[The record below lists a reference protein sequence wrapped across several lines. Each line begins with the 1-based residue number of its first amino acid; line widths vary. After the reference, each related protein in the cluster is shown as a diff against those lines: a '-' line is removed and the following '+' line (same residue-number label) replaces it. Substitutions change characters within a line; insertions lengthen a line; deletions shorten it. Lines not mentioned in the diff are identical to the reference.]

1 MAINTTY
8 KVTKGTPES
17 LLSLN
22 RINDQDLPLVQRLEL
37 DTVFKPSQNRLDVF
51 FYSLDGRYLSSKIDS
66 RTYSVVQGGSRNAG
80 QIEDITLNPEKDSID
95 AGYPNGD
102 VNVLYNFV
110 NNLLT
115 VNNTQPK
122 LFIES
127 ISPDRTEIRALTNDV
142 SRKNIVRFVDTIKG
156 RLNDTSYFE
165 DFRLNFGR
173 NQLLIGIN
181 IDRVDFNDSQ
191 AIIIKLYEPLPAGID
206 VKDTFLLEELVGD
219 SVLYQVATEVSR
231 IAVEDQFNL
240 RGPNYDIELVE
251 ENNNPTGYLNY
262 DELFSYPVTNSY
274 YEVYSLFNEK
284 GAQISLDHTD
294 FNEFIQFS
302 SAEERLKNFYYK
314 ASLLESYRN
323 QINARN
329 TYTGSLVENIKGIVS
344 NFDHYDRYL
353 YYETGS
359 RAWPKSTSTR
369 PYTLYSTGSTQVQDW
384 YTNILLSA
392 SDYDASNQDR
402 LINAIP
408 SFVREDSNNAPYSLF
423 TDMIGQH
430 FDNLWIYSKAVT
442 DKFDADNRLEFGI
455 SKDLVRDAIEN
466 FGIKLYNN
474 NEALENLFAAF
485 TGETYSTGSEST
497 VTSLIVAVEGSGSL
511 SGSVGNEHL
520 QPMPKSSYQKEV
532 YKRIYHN
539 IPLLLKSKGTE
550 RGLRALINS
559 FGIPYDIL
567 DIRTFGGA
575 ENTASTFY
583 GPSTDFTSS
592 LDKIRIS
599 NTDTVVSGSTL
610 SSYTSVIQPGKDYST
625 DLHTVE
631 IGFSPGNSLDNFI
644 KSHPSMSTFNLDEYI
659 GDPGAI
665 YSSSY
670 SSLNSLAETV
680 FTSGSSY
687 ANPYNAKEFVRLIKF
702 FDNSLFRMVKEF
714 LPARSNVSTGIV
726 IKPHLLNR
734 SKIKQPQVG
743 WSNQTSP
750 GFIHSGTQLDY
761 TGSYYSTNF
770 SIDGEIDTAFISGST
785 GLNNNYTSSYT
796 ETYANPS
803 GGYQTLTR
811 NNHDQAAY
819 TGELSGTI
827 IQASNGDLAASNP
840 FRKLNANK
848 EFTFAYLPSSD
859 FSSLEG
865 FLANETAANYISS
878 TLSTSFENG
887 QSILDVTSFS
897 LNTENEVRFRLTG
910 RADNVD
916 QTTAQSASAL
926 LRFDSNIADGSQVEV
941 DVVVSWNGIFG
952 TGNGNFFVGN
962 GESIGD
968 PKPEQG
974 VVVVELVSGS
984 TVVDSTEIF
993 ADFQDFIY
1001 GSQGSGGQ
1009 FSDQYGLPPYTR
1021 TLTFINNSGATIN
1034 STDWYINTKYSS
1046 FLYRPE
1052 SGEDQQETFA
1062 TVNVSP
1068 IVGVFN
1074 NDAIT
1079 LWVSGSFFEGANQN
1093 LIKGFTIPINSPT
1106 NGYTEPYIKEAT
1118 ELVFQYEKYVKGTQ
1132 QYDSSLILKEVEGG
1146 QTYRVNDIITDDIIT
1161 LVHVEDAPTVG
1172 TFSHVIDD
1180 LNDGDI
1186 ALYNFTHQFLDYP
1199 SKYLNINTEPASNY
1213 PTYTTGLRRNIR
1225 DASGVVTIYDPG
1237 EPPSQ
1242 TADTNRHYVNFDGL
1256 DGSFTAQYSRSIAE
1270 TVFEN
1275 DLISFNYT
1283 VSFPGLGGLQ
1293 SYGASDGNGIIVSG
1307 SIRDTSGNIV
1317 GNVSP
1322 GIQHTAQGQI
1332 FNVSAS
1338 FTASQDY
1345 NSGDLDFY
1353 IETFAQELVDALSSN
1368 INHVE
1373 IEPINVGI
1381 TTTLVTSSRTQDLT
1395 VNYIDSEKL
1404 SYTNNTGITLSP
1416 VEFFYKIDVP
1426 KSDVRNKPRFQ
1437 LRYPEIR
1444 YNFQQVDYY
1453 NSKIKSKKKL
1463 GNAYSIEFEDTIYI
1477 PSASVE
1483 LGVTSSLF
1491 KQGFIPG
1498 TTQKFL
1504 NNSYAATSN
1513 NVDSL
1518 RRSNTRLILDEQT
1531 YTPTQGNYVG
1541 TFLPANYSVLLGA
1554 INNGVEGLNE
1564 RLFAEVQ
1571 DSNYYATGWRN
1582 GRYDGTE
1589 TTNRRRGARVLGL
1602 EPSVNFDSFTGYRF
1616 LDTATTASIR
1626 DLVASV
1632 GDAAGEERQDLT
1644 IYYNKYESKLIG
1656 QVLTEVTNPSG
1667 SVSNDATSYT
1677 AFDSITTTGFNVNVT
1692 GSAYSYTY
1700 SGSIGDLT
1708 DGGRVEVDFDIT
1720 YQYFTDTEISSSTWL
1735 PDLRLS
1741 GIVNGTRQQIGSN
1754 NLNYSDGTF
1763 VSKVGPADTYNYK
1776 ADILSDSV
1784 ATDVILT
1791 WSPITFNPLPSPDN
1805 TNPNQTDIIMSLNT
1819 IKKSAF
1825 IPVNNPTSGILAET
1839 EEVKTFFYEEVT
1851 PTPSSPNG
1859 FQTITNS
1866 KIYRLDT
1873 DEILTTND
1881 LGIVTNIE

>member
-8 KVTKGTPES
+8 KITKGTPES

-37 DTVFKPSQNRLDVF
+37 DTVFKPFENRLDVF

-110 NNLLT
+110 NNLLAF
-115 VNNTQPK
+115 NNTQPK

-156 RLNDTSYFE
+156 RLNDNSYFE

-181 IDRVDFNDSQ
+181 INRIEYNDSQ
-191 AIIIKLYEPLPAGID
+191 AILIKLYEPLPAGID

-219 SVLYQVATEVSR
+219 SVLYEVVTEVSQTF
-231 IAVEDQFNL
+231 EQNQFNL
-240 RGPNYDIELVE
+240 RGPNYDIELTE
-251 ENNNPTGYLNY
+251 ENNNPTSFLSYN
-262 DELFSYPVTNSY
+262 ELFSYPVTNSY

-284 GAQISLDHTD
+284 GAQISIDHTNFED
-294 FNEFIQFS
+294 FIQFS
-302 SAEERLKNFYYK
+302 SAEERIRNFYYK
-314 ASLLESYRN
+314 ASLLEDYRN
-323 QINARN
+323 QINSRAL
-329 TYTGSLVENIKGIVS
+329 YTGSLVENIKGIVS

-359 RAWPKSTSTR
+359 WAWPKSTSTR
-369 PYTLYSTGSTQVQDW
+369 PFELQSTGSSQVQDW
-384 YTNILLSA
+384 YTNIILSA
-392 SDYDASNQDR
+392 SNYDDSNQDR
-402 LINAIP
+402 LINSIP
-408 SFVREDSNNAPYSLF
+408 SFIRDDSSNSPYLLF

-430 FDNLWIYSKAVT
+430 FDNIWIYSKAVT

-466 FGIKLYNN
+466 FGIQLYNN
-474 NEALENLFAAF
+474 NESLENLFAAF

-497 VTSLIVAVEGSGSL
+497 VKSLIVAVEGSGSL
-511 SGSVGNEHL
+511 VGSVGNEHL

-559 FGIPYDIL
+559 FGIPSDIL
-567 DIRTFGGA
+567 NIRTFGGA
-575 ENTASTFY
+575 DTTTTPFY
-583 GPSTDFTSS
+583 GPNAEVTSS
-592 LDKIRIS
+592 LGKIRIA
-599 NTDTVVSGSTL
+599 NTDTVVTGSTL
-610 SSYTSVIQPGKDYST
+610 SNYTSVINYGKDYST
-625 DLHTVE
+625 DIHTVE
-631 IGFSPGNSLDNFI
+631 VGFSPTDNLDSFI
-644 KSHPSMSTFNLDEYI
+644 KTHPSMSTFDIDAYI
-659 GDPGAI
+659 GDPG
-665 YSSSY
+665 YSY
-670 SSLNSLAETV
+670 SGSYSGLNSLAETV

-687 ANPYNAKEFVRLIKF
+687 AGVYNAFDFVRLIKF
-702 FDNSLFRMVKEF
+702 FDNSLFRIVKDF
-714 LPARSNVSTGIV
+714 VPARSNISTGVI

-743 WSNQTSP
+743 WSNQTSQE
-750 GFIHSGTQLDY
+750 FLHSGTQLDY
-761 TGSYYSTNF
+761 TGSFYTTNF

-785 GLNNNYTSSYT
+785 GFGIIDSASYSYT

-811 NNHDQAAY
+811 NYHDQAAY
-819 TGELSGTI
+819 TGELSGSVI
-827 IQASNGDLAASNP
+827 KASNGDLTTSNP
-840 FRKLNANK
+840 FRRLNADK

-865 FLANETAANYISS
+865 FLANETAANYVSS
-878 TLSTSFENG
+878 TLSTSFQNG
-887 QSILDVTSFS
+887 QSILDVTSYS
-897 LNTENEVRFRLTG
+897 VNTENEVRFRLTG
-910 RADNVD
+910 NADNAD
-916 QTTAQSASAL
+916 QTTPQSASAI
-926 LRFDSNIADGSQVEV
+926 LRFDSDIADGSSVEV
-941 DVVVSWNGIFG
+941 DVVVSWNGIYG
-952 TGNGNFFVGN
+952 TGNGNFFTGN
-962 GESIGD
+962 GVYIGN

-984 TVVDSTEIF
+984 TVVDSTTVF
-993 ADFQDFIY
+993 ADNEDFIY

-1034 STDWYINTKYSS
+1034 STDWYVNSKYSS

-1052 SGEDQQETFA
+1052 SSEDQQETFA
-1062 TVNVSP
+1062 TVNISP
-1068 IVGVFN
+1068 VVGVFN

-1106 NGYTEPYIKEAT
+1106 NGYTEPYIKEAN

-1146 QTYRVNDIITDDIIT
+1146 QTYKINDTITDDIIT
-1161 LVHVEDAPTVG
+1161 LVHVEDDPTVG

-1186 ALYNFTHQFLDYP
+1186 ALYNFTHEFLDYP
-1199 SKYLNINTEPASNY
+1199 SNYLDIATEPASNY

-1225 DASGVVTIYDPG
+1225 EASGLLTVFDPG
-1237 EPPSQ
+1237 EPPVQ
-1242 TADTNRHYVNFDGL
+1242 TYDFNRHYVNFDGI
-1256 DGSFTAQYSRSIAE
+1256 DGSFTAQYTRSIAE
-1270 TVFEN
+1270 TVFKD

-1283 VSFPGLGGLQ
+1283 VSFPGTGGTQ
-1293 SYGASDGNGIIVSG
+1293 SYGASSGNGIIVSG
-1307 SIRDTSGNIV
+1307 SIRDTSGNII

-1322 GIQHTAQGQI
+1322 GIQHSSAFET

-1345 NSGDLDFY
+1345 SPGDLSFY
-1353 IETFAQELVDALSSN
+1353 IETYAQELVDAVSLN

-1373 IEPINVGI
+1373 IEPIDVGI
-1381 TTTLVTSSRTQDLT
+1381 ITTLVTSSRTQDLT
-1395 VNYIDSEKL
+1395 INSIDNEKL
-1404 SYTNNTGITLSP
+1404 SYTNSTGITLSP

-1426 KSDVRNKPRFQ
+1426 TSDVRNKPRFQ
-1437 LRYPEIR
+1437 LRYPDIR
-1444 YNFQQVDYY
+1444 YNSQQVGYY

-1463 GNAYSIEFEDTIYI
+1463 GNAYSIEFEDAIYI

-1504 NNSYAATSN
+1504 NNDYAATSN
-1513 NVDSL
+1513 NIDNVK
-1518 RRSNTRLILDEQT
+1518 RSNTRLILDEQT

-1541 TFLPANYSVLLGA
+1541 TFLPANYEVLLGA
-1554 INNGVEGLNE
+1554 INNGVEGLDE
-1564 RLFAEVQ
+1564 RLFAEIQ

-1589 TTNRRRGARVLGL
+1589 TTNVSKGVSVLGQEPALTYKSFNASLFPSTGITSDIKSIYSSSEEKTGDL
-1602 EPSVNFDSFTGYRF
+1602 EVYYTTYKTGDELSDGYLYHSNKEYVQQTDISSYAFDDIGPANVV
-1616 LDTATTASIR
+1616 TATATDFEVNTSAGANNV
-1626 DLVASV
+1626 VA
-1632 GDAAGEERQDLT
+1632 R
-1644 IYYNKYESKLIG
+1644 
-1656 QVLTEVTNPSG
+1656 
-1667 SVSNDATSYT
+1667 
-1677 AFDSITTTGFNVNVT
+1677 
-1692 GSAYSYTY
+1692 Y
-1700 SGSIGDLT
+1700 SGSLGGANEGDNYIVSFNYIFTDEGGGDSRFNVALVNITNGNTIEFLSQSIDSNYDNTVRAFQARFTADVDYTEVGIRINANVDTQSSGDEAVDIG
-1708 DGGRVEVDFDIT
+1708 FNDIT
-1720 YQYFTDTEISSSTWL
+1720 IQKIVPSTSDLLPYSYF
-1735 PDLRLS
+1735 
-1741 GIVNGTRQQIGSN
+1741 
-1754 NLNYSDGTF
+1754 SD
-1763 VSKVGPADTYNYK
+1763 
-1776 ADILSDSV
+1776 DILISG
-1784 ATDVILT
+1784 TY
-1791 WSPITFNPLPSPDN
+1791 
-1805 TNPNQTDIIMSLNT
+1805 Q
-1819 IKKSAF
+1819 KS
-1825 IPVNNPTSGILAET
+1825 
-1839 EEVKTFFYEEVT
+1839 KFYRKVE
-1851 PTPSSPNG
+1851 PTPSNPTG
-1859 FQTITNS
+1859 FETVTTS
-1866 KIYRLDT
+1866 KIYKFDNGT
-1873 DEILTTND
+1873 VYTTND
-1881 LGIVTNIE
+1881 RGIVTNIE